1 MKRTVATLA
10 ALTALVAFWSPS
22 LPAASPAA
30 LLLSFTGD
38 VSIHRS
44 DGAVVKASYGLRLEG
59 GDEVR
64 TGPGGEAE
72 IHFENGTWI
81 KLGPGS
87 DLKVKGSGSAK
98 PASEPADTKG
108 SFESLSDFL
117 KLRDAGGVSTLA
129 ALRSGGNRQ
138 EIRLESPCQTRV
150 RDGRPLFGWSAPDST
165 AELRLKLYDERGV
178 RWQQDVKG
186 AREIRY
192 PADAEPLGAGVAYSW
207 TLETTDPLRFPPL
220 RTQAAF
226 FEVMSPDEARRV
238 EEAVGAID
246 RASIPS
252 ETAYRLVLA
261 SIYFDHRLFDD
272 AIAETATAIE
282 ADPGNRDLHAILAR
296 LYAETGRSEEAMS
309 EYDKLLGER

>member
-1 MKRTVATLA
+1 MKRTVAMLA
-10 ALTALVAFWSPS
+10 AFTALVAVWAGD
-22 LPAASPAA
+22 LPAAAPAA

-38 VSIHRS
+38 VSVHRS
-44 DGAVVKASYGLRLEG
+44 DGAVVKASYGLQLDA

-64 TGPGGEAE
+64 TGPKGEAE
-72 IHFENGTWI
+72 IHFENGTWV

-87 DLKVKGSGSAK
+87 ELKIKGSGAAK
-98 PASEPADTKG
+98 RAAEPPDTKG

-129 ALRSGGNRQ
+129 ALRSGGKRP

-150 RDGRPLFGWSAPDST
+150 RDGRPSFAWSATDST
-165 AELRLKLYDERGV
+165 AELRLKLYDEGGV

-192 PADAEPLGAGVAYSW
+192 PADREPLVAGIAYSW
-207 TLETTDPLRFPPL
+207 TLETTDPLKFPPL

-226 FEVMSPDEARRV
+226 FEVMPSDEARRV
-238 EEAVGAID
+238 EAAVGAVD

-252 ETAYRLVLA
+252 ESAYRIVLA
-261 SIYFDHRLFDD
+261 SIYFDHRLLDD
-272 AIAETATAIE
+272 AIAETAGALAI
-282 ADPGNRDLHAILAR
+282 DPGNRDLHAILAR

-309 EYDKLLGER
+309 EYDKLLEKR